1 MIPSASA
8 EIVTRVA
15 VGGGGGTEIFSDA
28 FLDADSLRHD
38 TPLWRQ
44 LERLR
49 RSKKADFAR
58 LSRQTAGRHLGGERL
73 ADSGNESLP
82 QSVAYKLLQDP
93 YFFPSL
99 WPRGDIGRKRIV
111 SLFKVIYLNHLKRN
125 RERFNHLQNR
135 RSGDDDAD
143 DDGGREDRALN
154 VPNSSDDA

>member
-15 VGGGGGTEIFSDA
+15 VGGSDGGGTEIFSDA
-28 FLDADSLRHD
+28 FLDADSLRHN

-49 RSKKADFAR
+49 RSKKTDAVAR

-111 SLFKVIYLNHLKRN
+111 SLFKVILIRI
-125 RERFNHLQNR
+125 
-135 RSGDDDAD
+135 
-143 DDGGREDRALN
+143 
-154 VPNSSDDA
+154 